1 MVNQI
6 VTVKF
11 KTMNKNQI
19 VGIVRHALTFIG
31 GIIVTNGLIDES
43 TLLEIVGSISTLIG
57 AVWSIIE
64 KTK

>member
-1 MVNQI
+1 
-6 VTVKF
+6 
-11 KTMNKNQI
+11 MNKDQVI
-19 VGIVRHALTFIG
+19 GIVRHALTFLG
-31 GIIVTNGLIDES
+31 GIIVTKGLIEES

>member
-1 MVNQI
+1 
-6 VTVKF
+6 
-11 KTMNKNQI
+11 MNKNQI
-19 VGIVRHALTFIG
+19 IGIVRHALTFLG
-31 GIIVTNGLIDES
+31 GIIVTKGLIDES

>member
-6 VTVKF
+6 VTV
-11 KTMNKNQI
+11 MNKNQI
-19 VGIVRHALTFIG
+19 IGIVRHTLTFLG
-31 GIIVTNGLIDES
+31 GIIVTKGLIDES

-57 AVWSIIE
+57 AIWSIIE